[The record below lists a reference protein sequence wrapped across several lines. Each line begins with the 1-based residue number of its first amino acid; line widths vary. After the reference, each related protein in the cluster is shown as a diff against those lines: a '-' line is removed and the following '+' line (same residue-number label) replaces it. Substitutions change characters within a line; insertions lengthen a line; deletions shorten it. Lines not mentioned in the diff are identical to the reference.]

1 MRAIKSFII
10 SIALTL
16 TLITGVSAEFFS
28 DIIVTS
34 TDGIWTDSRAYS
46 SLTDAVNAVGSTKQ
60 RTIVISSQLSVGD
73 ITIPSNI
80 TLKFERDGAII
91 NSGQLTLNTRNII
104 AENRQ
109 IFAGAGDIDFTAGTV
124 LKSGWFSTFERAA
137 LVTADDSVT
146 LIITKPQ
153 TLTTTVALGDNVTL
167 KWDGPGNILTANA
180 GVDIQN
186 IYNID
191 AGDFQ
196 LFAGA
201 GDFDFT
207 DGMSLKLSWFI
218 RLRSA
223 LTYIGSDKVTLNVT
237 RPSTVDF
244 TDTVPSNISLYI
256 NHGAPVT
263 CTGHVLTIN
272 GPLLSTGPY
281 QQFVA
286 VAGEVVFSD
295 TSYVNAAWFGFA
307 ESASAAANSAAL
319 LAAVTAGNT
328 CINSGTF
335 LLSVQVEIPS
345 NRRVYGAGIGSSILK
360 IPDNV
365 SAGTVATLSPLTT
378 ANGGSDILIENLTID
393 GNRANQS
400 WTPVGSAN
408 YGLSVRSSNTV
419 VRNCEFKN
427 VTANGTGVPV
437 TASNVIFDGV
447 ISHGNGKKGLHSGD
461 VNKITIINGFYYDNE
476 IDSGIG
482 LHQGATEVIV
492 ANNQCYDNGT
502 YGIDVGAST
511 GAYEVSRNVAITGN
525 IIFGNNVGI
534 YLVNNSTSD
543 IEKDLG
549 VSIIGNTIKGNGQGI
564 QTTAAYG
571 FTIADNIIKEND
583 IYGIWINT
591 NSTRYIINGNIIY
604 NNCLTD
610 TSKAAVTLQAGT
622 SNGIVRG
629 NYLYDNQDSATQVRG
644 ILIGG
649 TVTGTV
655 VADNHIENATTVA
668 IDDYSS
674 IGVNTVQNNIR
685 INSGSAENNVFSG
698 HTIIR
703 NVTSVT
709 RTGTTDETD
718 LMAAATILAKKM
730 DSVNGVRFTAWGRNT
745 GAAGTKTIKFY
756 WGATAYT
763 VHPADNNASEWRLD
777 VEIQNGSFSSQR
789 IWLLMRTGGIIT
801 FDDYTTA
808 SVVTTEAVSVKL
820 TGQLSDGSDS
830 ISQYRLWGE
839 YF

>member
-1 MRAIKSFII
+1 MKKHLIRSFIVVLLTSALLGAATQTICTLPVQNSAFLSTLQAFLKGEEPSRFQAKYAGYVLQGGIGTTSATLAHTISALTAFPGGYYVYKAATSHTYIATTTTYVYADYDDTRTI
-10 SIALTL
+10 SIDEATVTRSGHLVFATKLSGASEPVQPTKTVRLMKVDTNGTAITAVTDLRTGGKIDVEAYGNLATAVANAPPCELQVTRSETL
-16 TLITGVSAEFFS
+16 TTNV
-28 DIIVTS
+28 
-34 TDGIWTDSRAYS
+34 
-46 SLTDAVNAVGSTKQ
+46 
-60 RTIVISSQLSVGD
+60 
-73 ITIPSNI
+73 TIPS
-80 TLKFERDGAII
+80 T
-91 NSGQLTLNTRNII
+91 
-104 AENRQ
+104 
-109 IFAGAGDIDFTAGTV
+109 
-124 LKSGWFSTFERAA
+124 
-137 LVTADDSVT
+137 
-146 LIITKPQ
+146 
-153 TLTTTVALGDNVTL
+153 
-167 KWDGPGNILTANA
+167 
-180 GVDIQN
+180 
-186 IYNID
+186 
-191 AGDFQ
+191 
-196 LFAGA
+196 
-201 GDFDFT
+201 
-207 DGMSLKLSWFI
+207 
-218 RLRSA
+218 
-223 LTYIGSDKVTLNVT
+223 
-237 RPSTVDF
+237 
-244 TDTVPSNISLYI
+244 ISLYI
-256 NHGAPVT
+256 NKGALVT

-319 LAAVTAGNT
+319 LAAVTVGNT

-502 YGIDVGAST
+502 YGIHVGAST

-583 IYGIWINT
+583 IYGVWINT

-777 VEIQNGSFSSQR
+777 VEIQNVSSSSQC

-801 FDDYTTA
+801 SDDYTTA